1 MWAADPG
8 LVAAGV
14 LVVLW
19 VIAAVFMATGRR
31 RTDGWFAQRGLLAP
45 VLVGSGAAVAMLA
58 VYAAVVDAVED
69 ASEVS
74 RLDVPLHSWFLTHRT
89 GALSTLMELVS
100 SAGGS
105 GGMAVLT
112 AVAAGLLLW
121 WGRWAHALIVVVAM
135 GGSEVLGNWFKL
147 LYARARPPVA
157 DQLVVTGSY
166 ALPSGHSLG
175 SAVVLGVLAAVAVL
189 LVSGVARRAAVVGV
203 AAAAVLL
210 VGASRLYL
218 GVHWLTDV
226 LSGYLLGGA
235 WLAVCVT
242 SLALAERRHVGG
254 ARREARRAQAA

>member
-1 MWAADPG
+1 
-8 LVAAGV
+8 
-14 LVVLW
+14 
-19 VIAAVFMATGRR
+19 
-31 RTDGWFAQRGLLAP
+31 
-45 VLVGSGAAVAMLA
+45 

-74 RLDVPLHSWFLTHRT
+74 RLDVPLHAWFLTHRT

-112 AVAAGLLLW
+112 AAAAGLLLW
-121 WGRWAHALIVVVAM
+121 WGRRAHALIVVVAM

-242 SLALAERRHVGG
+242 SLVLVERRHVGG
-254 ARREARRAQAA
+254 ALREARRAQPA